1 MVARRVVASADAG
14 GDPIMLWDND
24 QRKFVDGGCITTRL
38 DDPCLQGLSISPQE
52 VIERIHKAKG
62 PGGRLDLTGVGLREV
77 PSEVWTLTDL
87 ADLQLSNNKLTFLP
101 EGLGNLKHLERLGL
115 AGNRL
120 RSLPESVGNCVKL
133 EGLWAHGNVLGSL
146 PTTIGKC
153 EWLRHLMLAGNRL
166 RALPDSVGSLDALEE
181 LSVPGNRLKAVP
193 ETIVGCVSLRALD
206 LHGNAISTLPDA
218 MGARCRS
225 LEDVSVQGNFLK
237 SIPDSLCDARRLK
250 RLNVA
255 ENALESL
262 PERLGDAAML
272 TQLWVYANPRLRAI
286 PRSLAANV
294 SLKQIW
300 AEGCALDGDGSDEK
314 CLKAY
319 VSFAAEG
326 GGGKRKTPPALLGLD
341 ADQLA
346 RAGMEKNKVAPFVRV
361 SDVGVVSSWL
371 AGGAQDTPRGYFK
384 LEKWTAPKE
393 VLERAETTDGPGAR
407 TDDAP
412 RAPVLVV
419 AFGSAPGVP
428 NWGGLLKKLR
438 DDVRARGANNVG
450 GAGAG
455 AAAAVTAARL
465 GFDVLYVA
473 DTARSWY
480 GGGGFGDGDGGET
493 AERRWR
499 GAVAEISS
507 QYARVVNLGDSMGAS
522 AALLFADLADVSLAF
537 CPQVDLVSASIRP
550 GRSAPW
556 MRRYEGAVIAA
567 VRRAVDAGSRVV
579 VHTGS
584 WAHDAD
590 QASAVL
596 RGLGSDD
603 QTSFADANTGGSVT
617 TVTHDVDDH
626 RLALALEEGG
636 ELLPIVR
643 LALREQI
650 AAAAARG
657 GGVDE
662 KKDAAA
668 TRAPSARGVDEI
680 ALKKFN
686 PAVRGM

>member
-1 MVARRVVASADAG
+1 
-14 GDPIMLWDND
+14 MLWDND
-24 QRKFVDGGCITTRL
+24 QRKFVDGGCTTTRL
-38 DDPCLQGLSISPQE
+38 DDPCLQGLSITPQE

-87 ADLQLSNNKLTFLP
+87 ADLQLSNNKLTSLP
-101 EGLGNLKHLERLGL
+101 EGLGNLKDLERLGL

-120 RSLPESVGNCVKL
+120 RRLPESIGNCVKL

-153 EWLRHLMLAGNRL
+153 AWLRHLMLAGNRL
-166 RALPDSVGSLDALEE
+166 RALPDGLGHLDALEE
-181 LSVPGNRLKAVP
+181 LSVPGNRLSAVP

-206 LHGNAISTLPDA
+206 LHGNALETLPDA
-218 MGARCRS
+218 MGTRCRA
-225 LEDVSVQGNFLK
+225 LEDVSVQGNNLR

-262 PERLGDAAML
+262 PERLGDAMML
-272 TQLWVYANPRLRAI
+272 TQLWVYANPRLRAL

-300 AEGCALDGDGSDEK
+300 AEGCALDGDGGGDGSD
-314 CLKAY
+314 LKAY
-319 VSFAAEG
+319 MSFAAEG
-326 GGGKRKTPPALLGLD
+326 GS
-341 ADQLA
+341 A
-346 RAGMEKNKVAPFVRV
+346 RAPPRSWAWTPTSWRSAGMDATKVAPFARV
-361 SDVGVVSSWL
+361 ARVGVVSSWL

-384 LEKWTAPKE
+384 LEKWIVPRE
-393 VLERAETTDGPGAR
+393 VEPM
-407 TDDAP
+407 TDDSDDSDDDSDDDSNA
-412 RAPVLVV
+412 RRVLIV

-455 AAAAVTAARL
+455 AAAAVAAARV

-480 GGGGFGDGDGGET
+480 GGSGFGDGDAGET

-499 GAVAEISS
+499 GAIAEISRR
-507 QYARVVNLGDSMGAS
+507 YGRVVHLGDSMGAS

-556 MRRYEGAVIAA
+556 MRRYEGAMIAA
-567 VRRAVDAGSRVV
+567 VRARRPRGSKVV

-584 WAHDAD
+584 WAHDVD
-590 QASAVL
+590 QAAAVL

-603 QTSFADANTGGSVT
+603 LTAFEDARTGGSVT
-617 TVTHDVDDH
+617 TVTHHVDNH

-643 LALREQI
+643 LALHEQI
-650 AAAAARG
+650 AAAASG
-657 GGVDE
+657 GGGDE
-662 KKDAAA
+662 TRPDAEKNV
-668 TRAPSARGVDEI
+668 GGGGIDDI

-686 PAVRGM
+686 PTVRGI

>member
-1 MVARRVVASADAG
+1 
-14 GDPIMLWDND
+14 MLWDND
-24 QRKFVDGGCITTRL
+24 QRKFVDGGCTTTRL
-38 DDPCLQGLSISPQE
+38 DDPCLQGLSITPQE

-87 ADLQLSNNKLTFLP
+87 ADLQLSNNKLTSLP
-101 EGLGNLKHLERLGL
+101 EGLGNLKDLERLGL

-120 RSLPESVGNCVKL
+120 RRLPESIGNCVKL

-153 EWLRHLMLAGNRL
+153 AWLRHLMLAGNRL
-166 RALPDSVGSLDALEE
+166 RVLPDGLGHLDALEE
-181 LSVPGNRLKAVP
+181 LSVPGNRLSAVP

-206 LHGNAISTLPDA
+206 LHGNALETLPDA
-218 MGARCRS
+218 MGTRCRA
-225 LEDVSVQGNFLK
+225 LEDVSVQGNNLR

-262 PERLGDAAML
+262 PERLGDAMML
-272 TQLWVYANPRLRAI
+272 TQLWVYANPRLRAL

-300 AEGCALDGDGSDEK
+300 AEGCALDGDGGGDGSD
-314 CLKAY
+314 LKAY
-319 VSFAAEG
+319 MSFAAEG
-326 GGGKRKTPPALLGLD
+326 GS
-341 ADQLA
+341 A
-346 RAGMEKNKVAPFVRV
+346 R
-361 SDVGVVSSWL
+361 
-371 AGGAQDTPRGYFK
+371 
-384 LEKWTAPKE
+384 
-393 VLERAETTDGPGAR
+393 
-407 TDDAP
+407 AP
-412 RAPVLVV
+412 RAPGPGRRPAGARRDGRDQSRAVRARRARRRRELVAGGRRAGHAPGLLQAREMGRAERGGANDGRFGRFGRRFGRRFKRARVLIV

-438 DDVRARGANNVG
+438 DDVRARANNVG

-455 AAAAVTAARL
+455 AAAAVAAARV

-480 GGGGFGDGDGGET
+480 GGSGFGDGDAGET

-499 GAVAEISS
+499 GAIAEISRR
-507 QYARVVNLGDSMGAS
+507 YGRVVHLGDSMGAS

-556 MRRYEGAVIAA
+556 MRRYEGAMIAA
-567 VRRAVDAGSRVV
+567 VRRAVREGSKVV

-584 WAHDAD
+584 WAHDVD
-590 QASAVL
+590 QAAAVL

-603 QTSFADANTGGSVT
+603 LTAFEDARTGGSVT
-617 TVTHDVDDH
+617 TVTHHVDNH

-643 LALREQI
+643 LALHEQI
-650 AAAAARG
+650 AAAASG
-657 GGVDE
+657 GGGDE
-662 KKDAAA
+662 TRPDAEKNV
-668 TRAPSARGVDEI
+668 GGGGIDDI

-686 PAVRGM
+686 PTVRGI

>member
-1 MVARRVVASADAG
+1 
-14 GDPIMLWDND
+14 MLWDND
-24 QRKFVDGGCITTRL
+24 QRKFVDGGCTTTRL
-38 DDPCLQGLSISPQE
+38 DDPCLQGLSITPQE

-87 ADLQLSNNKLTFLP
+87 ADLQLSNNKLTCLP

-120 RSLPESVGNCVKL
+120 RSLPESIGNCVKL

-146 PTTIGKC
+146 PSAIGKC

-166 RALPDSVGSLDALEE
+166 RALPDGIGDLDALEE
-181 LSVPGNRLKAVP
+181 LSAPGNRLRAIP
-193 ETIVGCVSLRALD
+193 ETIVGCASLRTLD
-206 LHGNAISTLPDA
+206 LHGNEIETLPDA
-218 MGARCRS
+218 MGSRCRS
-225 LEDVSVQGNFLK
+225 LEEVSVQGNRLT
-237 SIPDSLCDARRLK
+237 SVPDSFCDARRLK

-262 PERLGDAAML
+262 PEKLGDAAML
-272 TQLWVYANPRLRAI
+272 TQLWVYANPKLSRL
-286 PRSLAANV
+286 PTSLAANV

-300 AEGCALDGDGSDEK
+300 AEGCALDGNDGNDGNA
-314 CLKAY
+314 LKAY

-346 RAGMEKNKVAPFVRV
+346 RAGMEENKVAPFVRV
-361 SDVGVVSSWL
+361 ANVGVVSSWL

-384 LEKWTAPKE
+384 LEKWVPPKE
-393 VLERAETTDGPGAR
+393 VLFSHSGSEGSGTERRKEGR
-407 TDDAP
+407 KEK
-412 RAPVLVV
+412 APVLIV

-438 DDVRARGANNVG
+438 DDVRARGVNNVR

-480 GGGGFGDGDGGET
+480 GGAGFGDGDAGET

-499 GAVAEISS
+499 GAVREISDE
-507 QYARVVNLGDSMGAS
+507 YERVVHLGDSMGAS

-556 MRRYEGAVIAA
+556 MRRYEGAMIAA
-567 VRRAVDAGSRVV
+567 VRRAVDRGSRVV

-584 WAHDAD
+584 WAHDVD

-596 RGLGSDD
+596 RGLGSVASGA
-603 QTSFADANTGGSVT
+603 TSFADANTGGSVT
-617 TVTHDVDDH
+617 VVTHHVDNH

-643 LALREQI
+643 LALHEQI
-650 AAAAARG
+650 AAATREGGDDASSSSAAKSKET
-657 GGVDE
+657 GGVD
-662 KKDAAA
+662 D
-668 TRAPSARGVDEI
+668 I

-686 PAVRGM
+686 PAVRGI

>member
-1 MVARRVVASADAG
+1 
-14 GDPIMLWDND
+14 MLWDND
-24 QRKFVDGGCITTRL
+24 QRKFVDGGCTTTRL
-38 DDPCLQGLSISPQE
+38 DDPCLQGLSITPQE

-87 ADLQLSNNKLTFLP
+87 ADLQLSNNKLTCLS

-120 RSLPESVGNCVKL
+120 RSLPESIGNCVKL

-146 PTTIGKC
+146 PSAIGKC

-166 RALPDSVGSLDALEE
+166 RALPDGIGDLDALEE
-181 LSVPGNRLKAVP
+181 LSVPGNRLRFIP
-193 ETIVGCVSLRALD
+193 ETIVGCASLRTLD
-206 LHGNAISTLPDA
+206 LHGNYIETLPDA
-218 MGARCRS
+218 MGKRCRS
-225 LEDVSVQGNFLK
+225 LEEVSVQGNRLL
-237 SIPDSLCDARRLK
+237 SVPDSFCDARRLK

-255 ENALESL
+255 ENKLESL
-262 PERLGDAAML
+262 PEKLGDAAML
-272 TQLWVYANPRLRAI
+272 TQLWVYANPNLSRL
-286 PRSLAANV
+286 PTSLAANV

-300 AEGCALDGDGSDEK
+300 AEGCALDGNDGDGNEEGNA
-314 CLKAY
+314 LKAY

-341 ADQLA
+341 LNQLA
-346 RAGMEKNKVAPFVRV
+346 RAGMDATKVAPFARV
-361 SDVGVVSSWL
+361 ARVGVVSSWL

-384 LEKWTAPKE
+384 LEKWVAPRE
-393 VLERAETTDGPGAR
+393 VDLLM
-407 TDDAP
+407 TDDSDDSDDDSDDDSNAS
-412 RAPVLVV
+412 RVLIV

-455 AAAAVTAARL
+455 AAAAVAAARV

-480 GGGGFGDGDGGET
+480 GGSGFGDGDAGET

-499 GAVAEISS
+499 GAIAEISRR
-507 QYARVVNLGDSMGAS
+507 YGRVVHLGDSMGAS

-556 MRRYEGAVIAA
+556 MRRYEGAMIAA
-567 VRRAVDAGSRVV
+567 VRRAVHEGSKVV

-584 WAHDAD
+584 WAHDVD
-590 QASAVL
+590 QAAAVL

-603 QTSFADANTGGSVT
+603 LTAFEDARTGGSVT
-617 TVTHDVDDH
+617 TVTHHVDNH

-643 LALREQI
+643 LALHEQI
-650 AAAAARG
+650 AAATREGGDDASSSSAAESKET
-657 GGVDE
+657 GGVD
-662 KKDAAA
+662 D
-668 TRAPSARGVDEI
+668 I

-686 PAVRGM
+686 PAVRGI

>member
-1 MVARRVVASADAG
+1 
-14 GDPIMLWDND
+14 MLWDND
-24 QRKFVDGGCITTRL
+24 QRKFVDGGCTTTRL
-38 DDPCLQGLSISPQE
+38 DDPCLQGLSITPQE

-87 ADLQLSNNKLTFLP
+87 ADLQLSNNKLTCLP

-120 RSLPESVGNCVKL
+120 RSLPESIGNCVKL

-146 PTTIGKC
+146 PSAIGKC

-166 RALPDSVGSLDALEE
+166 RALPDGIGDLDALEE
-181 LSVPGNRLKAVP
+181 LSVPGNRLRFIP
-193 ETIVGCVSLRALD
+193 ETIVGCASLRTLD
-206 LHGNAISTLPDA
+206 LHGNYIEHLPDA
-218 MGARCRS
+218 MGKRCRS
-225 LEDVSVQGNFLK
+225 LEEVSVQGNRLL
-237 SIPDSLCDARRLK
+237 SVPDSFCDARRLK

-255 ENALESL
+255 ENKLESL
-262 PERLGDAAML
+262 PEKLGDAAML
-272 TQLWVYANPRLRAI
+272 TQLWVYANPNLSRL
-286 PRSLAANV
+286 PTSLAANV

-300 AEGCALDGDGSDEK
+300 AEGCALDANDGDGTEEGNA
-314 CLKAY
+314 LKAY

-341 ADQLA
+341 LNQLA
-346 RAGMEKNKVAPFVRV
+346 RAGMDENKVAPFVRV
-361 SDVGVVSSWL
+361 AELGVVSSWL

-384 LEKWTAPKE
+384 LEKWVPPKE
-393 VLERAETTDGPGAR
+393 VREEHSNAEEEK
-407 TDDAP
+407 
-412 RAPVLVV
+412 APVLIV

-438 DDVRARGANNVG
+438 DDVRARGVNNVR

-455 AAAAVTAARL
+455 AAAAVTAARR

-480 GGGGFGDGDGGET
+480 GGAGFGDGDAGET

-499 GAVAEISS
+499 GAVREISGE
-507 QYARVVNLGDSMGAS
+507 YERVVHLGDSMGAS

-556 MRRYEGAVIAA
+556 MRRYERAMIAA
-567 VRRAVDAGSRVV
+567 VRRAVDNGSKVV

-584 WAHDAD
+584 WAHDVD
-590 QASAVL
+590 QASAVI
-596 RGLGSDD
+596 RGLGSENDTS
-603 QTSFADANTGGSVT
+603 QATSFADAKTGGSVT
-617 TVTHDVDDH
+617 VVTHHVDNH

-643 LALREQI
+643 LALHEQI
-650 AAAAARG
+650 AAATREGGDDASSSSAAESKET
-657 GGVDE
+657 GGVD
-662 KKDAAA
+662 D
-668 TRAPSARGVDEI
+668 I

-686 PAVRGM
+686 PAVRGI

>member
-1 MVARRVVASADAG
+1 
-14 GDPIMLWDND
+14 MLWDDD
-24 QRKFVDGGCITTRL
+24 QRKFVDGGCTTTRL
-38 DDPCLQGLSISPQE
+38 DDPCLQGLSITPQE

-87 ADLQLSNNKLTFLP
+87 ADLQLSNNKLTSLP
-101 EGLGNLKHLERLGL
+101 EGLGSLKNLERLGV

-120 RSLPESVGNCVKL
+120 RRLPESIGNCVKL

-153 EWLRHLMLAGNRL
+153 AWLRHLMLAGNRL
-166 RALPDSVGSLDALEE
+166 RVLPDGLGDLDALEE
-181 LSVPGNRLKAVP
+181 LSVPGNRLSAVP
-193 ETIVGCVSLRALD
+193 ETVVGCVSLRALD
-206 LHGNAISTLPDA
+206 LHGNALEALPDA

-225 LEDVSVQGNFLK
+225 LEDVSVQGNTLR
-237 SIPDSLCDARRLK
+237 SIPDSFCDARRLK

-262 PERLGDAAML
+262 PERLGDAMML
-272 TQLWVYANPRLRAI
+272 TQLWVYANPRLRTL

-300 AEGCALDGDGSDEK
+300 AEGCALDGVRLGGDGND
-314 CLKAY
+314 LKAY
-319 VSFAAEG
+319 MSFAAEG
-326 GGGKRKTPPALLGLD
+326 GGGKRKSPPALLGLD

-346 RAGMEKNKVAPFVRV
+346 RAGMDATKVAPFARV
-361 SDVGVVSSWL
+361 ARVGVVSSWL

-384 LEKWTAPKE
+384 LEKWVAPRE
-393 VLERAETTDGPGAR
+393 VEQMERTTDDSDDSNAR
-407 TDDAP
+407 
-412 RAPVLVV
+412 RVLIV

-455 AAAAVTAARL
+455 AAAAVAAARV

-480 GGGGFGDGDGGET
+480 GGSGFGDGDAGET

-499 GAVAEISS
+499 GAIEEISRG
-507 QYARVVNLGDSMGAS
+507 YGRVVHLGDSMGAS

-556 MRRYEGAVIAA
+556 MRRYEGAMIAA
-567 VRRAVDAGSRVV
+567 VRRAVHEGSKVV

-584 WAHDAD
+584 WAHDVD
-590 QASAVL
+590 QAAAVL

-603 QTSFADANTGGSVT
+603 LTAFEDARTGGSVT
-617 TVTHDVDDH
+617 TVTHHVDNH

-643 LALREQI
+643 LALHEQI
-650 AAAAARG
+650 AAAASGGGDLLETRPDAEKNAGG
-657 GGVDE
+657 GGVD
-662 KKDAAA
+662 D
-668 TRAPSARGVDEI
+668 I

-686 PAVRGM
+686 PAVRGI

>member
-1 MVARRVVASADAG
+1 
-14 GDPIMLWDND
+14 MLWDND
-24 QRKFVDGGCITTRL
+24 QRKFVDGGCTTTRL
-38 DDPCLQGLSISPQE
+38 DDPCLQGLSITPQE

-87 ADLQLSNNKLTFLP
+87 ADLQLSNNKLTSLS

-166 RALPDSVGSLDALEE
+166 RALPDGIGHLDALEE
-181 LSVPGNRLKAVP
+181 LSAPGNRLTAVP
-193 ETIVGCVSLRALD
+193 ETIVGCASLRALD
-206 LHGNAISTLPDA
+206 LHGNAIETLPDA

-225 LEDVSVQGNFLK
+225 LEDVSVQGNCLR
-237 SIPDSLCDARRLK
+237 SIPDSFCDARRLK

-255 ENALESL
+255 ENALEAL
-262 PERLGDAAML
+262 PTRLGDAAML

-294 SLKQIW
+294 SLRQIW
-300 AEGCALDGDGSDEK
+300 AEGCALDESDGSDGSDGSESSSSSS
-314 CLKAY
+314 LRAY

-326 GGGKRKTPPALLGLD
+326 GGGKRKTPPAILGLD
-341 ADQLA
+341 AAQLA
-346 RAGMEKNKVAPFVRV
+346 RAGFSNDKELLPFVRV
-361 SDVGVVSSWL
+361 SEVGVVSSWL

-384 LEKWTAPKE
+384 LEKWTPPKE
-393 VLERAETTDGPGAR
+393 VLVPALPETTDGVEE
-407 TDDAP
+407 DDGL
-412 RAPVLVV
+412 APVLVV

-438 DDVRARGANNVG
+438 DDVCARGANNVG

-465 GFDVLYVA
+465 GFDTLYVA

-480 GGGGFGDGDGGET
+480 GGGGFGDGDAGET

-499 GAVAEISS
+499 GAVAEISGR
-507 QYARVVNLGDSMGAS
+507 YARVVHLGDSMGAS

-556 MRRYEGAVIAA
+556 MRRYEGAMIAA

-584 WAHDAD
+584 WAHDVD

-603 QTSFADANTGGSVT
+603 QTSFADAETGGSVT
-617 TVTHDVDDH
+617 TVTHHVDNH

-643 LALREQI
+643 LALHEQI
-650 AAAAARG
+650 AAAARAPRD
-657 GGVDE
+657 DE
-662 KKDAAA
+662 KDAEIF
-668 TRAPSARGVDEI
+668 ARSVGARNFGVDEI

-686 PAVRGM
+686 PAVRGV

>member
-1 MVARRVVASADAG
+1 
-14 GDPIMLWDND
+14 MLWDND
-24 QRKFVDGGCITTRL
+24 QRKFVDGGCTTTRL
-38 DDPCLQGLSISPQE
+38 DDPCLQGLSITPQE

-87 ADLQLSNNKLTFLP
+87 ADLQLSNNKLTSLP
-101 EGLGNLKHLERLGL
+101 EGLGNLKDLERLGL

-120 RSLPESVGNCVKL
+120 RRLPESIGNCVKL

-153 EWLRHLMLAGNRL
+153 AWLRHLMLAGNRL
-166 RALPDSVGSLDALEE
+166 RVLPDGLGHLDALEE
-181 LSVPGNRLKAVP
+181 LSVPGNRLSAVP

-206 LHGNAISTLPDA
+206 LHGNALETLPDA
-218 MGARCRS
+218 MGTRCRA
-225 LEDVSVQGNFLK
+225 LEDVSVQGNNLR

-262 PERLGDAAML
+262 PERLGDAMML
-272 TQLWVYANPRLRAI
+272 TQLWVYANPRLRAL

-300 AEGCALDGDGSDEK
+300 AEGCALDGDGGGDGSD
-314 CLKAY
+314 LKAY
-319 VSFAAEG
+319 ISFAAEG
-326 GGGKRKTPPALLGLD
+326 GS
-341 ADQLA
+341 A
-346 RAGMEKNKVAPFVRV
+346 RAPRAPGPGRRPAGARRDGRDQSRAVRARRA
-361 SDVGVVSSWL
+361 GRRRELVV

-384 LEKWTAPKE
+384 LEKWVAPRE
-393 VLERAETTDGPGAR
+393 VVAM
-407 TDDAP
+407 TDDSDDSDDDSDDDSNAS
-412 RAPVLVV
+412 RVLIV
-419 AFGSAPGVP
+419 AFGSAGRA

-455 AAAAVTAARL
+455 AAAAVAAARV
-465 GFDVLYVA
+465 GFVVLYVA

-480 GGGGFGDGDGGET
+480 GGSGFGDGDAGET

-499 GAVAEISS
+499 GAIAEISRR
-507 QYARVVNLGDSMGAS
+507 YGRVVHLGDSMGAS

-556 MRRYEGAVIAA
+556 MRRYEGAMIAA
-567 VRRAVDAGSRVV
+567 VRRAVHEGSKVV

-584 WAHDAD
+584 WAHDVD
-590 QASAVL
+590 QAAAVL

-603 QTSFADANTGGSVT
+603 LTAFEDARTGGSVT
-617 TVTHDVDDH
+617 TVTHHVDNH

-643 LALREQI
+643 LALHEQI
-650 AAAAARG
+650 AAAASG
-657 GGVDE
+657 GGGDE
-662 KKDAAA
+662 TRPDAEKNV
-668 TRAPSARGVDEI
+668 GGGGIDDI

-686 PAVRGM
+686 PTVRGI